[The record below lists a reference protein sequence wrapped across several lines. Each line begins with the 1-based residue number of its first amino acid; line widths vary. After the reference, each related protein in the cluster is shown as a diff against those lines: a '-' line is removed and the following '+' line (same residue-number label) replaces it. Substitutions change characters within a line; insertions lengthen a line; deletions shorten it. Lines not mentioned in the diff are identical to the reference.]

1 MRVVLA
7 PMNFASMPVTI
18 VQELKRRGY
27 DAKHVQYMAGDAH
40 KFGFSLD
47 HIANYKEHGGRI
59 PTQFMVL
66 DQLIQE
72 NWDIFHFWN
81 KSLLF
86 RGNGEDFTGLDLPLL
101 KARGRRIA
109 HRFTGFDLRL
119 PSWDM
124 AVNEHSPFH
133 HGYVTPWDEPLQKAY
148 MGFLREYVDQFVVQ
162 DPELQQHFP
171 EARVIPRALDLEKW
185 DFVGISSAKRRPL
198 VVHAPTNDVYK
209 GSKFV
214 IEAVEALQAEGVPF
228 EFKMIKDV
236 SLDQARKFYQAAD
249 IIVDQLLI
257 GSTGVLTLEA
267 WALGKPCVVYLQ
279 EGLFEDFYKT
289 DDVPVV
295 NANPH
300 NIKEQL
306 RMIIGDVGRRE
317 ELSYKGRE
325 LAENFHD
332 IRTVV
337 DQFVNMYQGMMDR
350 PLHYPTGSGDLEY
363 LKWHFM
369 KAGKDQA
376 NARNFQRIFAE
387 ERVAF
392 RRYRQRAE
400 RGLPPLPPPREL
412 TSVEV
417 IYRTVRRLVRRVLKK
432 IIPRSK

>member
-27 DAKHVQYMAGDAH
+27 DAKHVQYMAGVNH

-47 HIANYKEHGGRI
+47 HIANYKEHGGRVS
-59 PTQFMVL
+59 TQFMVL
-66 DQLIQE
+66 DQLIKE

-86 RGNGEDFTGLDLPLL
+86 SGNGENFTGLDLPLL

-124 AVNEHSPFH
+124 AVNEHSPFF
-133 HGYVTPWDEPLQKAY
+133 HGAVTPWEESLQKAY
-148 MGFLREYVDQFVVQ
+148 IGFLREYVDQFVVQ

-171 EARVIPRALDLEKW
+171 EARIIPRALDLEKW
-185 DFVGISSAKRRPL
+185 DFVGISNTKRRPL
-198 VVHAPTNDVYK
+198 VVHAPTNEAYK

-228 EFKMIKDV
+228 DFKMIKDL
-236 SLDQARKFYQAAD
+236 SLDEARRYYKEAD
-249 IIVDQLLI
+249 LIVDQLLI

-279 EGLFEDFYKT
+279 PGLFEKFYKT

-295 NANPH
+295 NANPS
-300 NIKEQL
+300 NIKDQL

-317 ELSYKGRE
+317 ELSYRGRE
-325 LAENFHD
+325 LVENFHD
-332 IRTVV
+332 IRIVI
-337 DQFVNMYQGMMDR
+337 DQFVDMYKGMMER
-350 PLHYPTGSGDLEY
+350 PLHHPTGSGDIEY
-363 LKWHFM
+363 LKWHFQKM
-369 KAGKDQA
+369 AKQEA
-376 NARNFQRIFAE
+376 NARNFERRFKEQRVE
-387 ERVAF
+387 VHRYKQRVEKVMPP
-392 RRYRQRAE
+392 QRD
-400 RGLPPLPPPREL
+400 L
-412 TSVEV
+412 TSVEA
-417 IYRTVRRLVRRVLKK
+417 IYRAARRLVHRVLKGIK
-432 IIPRSK
+432 TKRT